1 MRLFVLNTDYVWR
14 YKYKNDKHLEP
25 NDRFEFE
32 MCILTK
38 NFELIILTHFDP
50 VLNDQFLIK
59 IAVVFTAMMPKL
71 AFLTVDYR
79 NGQTRYCGGQGHEF
93 FIENFVK
100 IAQKF
105 QK

>member
-1 MRLFVLNTDYVWR
+1 M
-14 YKYKNDKHLEP
+14 
-25 NDRFEFE
+25 
-32 MCILTK
+32 
-38 NFELIILTHFDP
+38 
-50 VLNDQFLIK
+50 K
-59 IAVVFTAMMPKL
+59 IDVDSTAIMPKL
-71 AFLTVDYR
+71 AFLIIDYR